1 MAKARGDNFADRF
14 TPHVSPTTFA
24 RRAHVAADV
33 EHPPQKT
40 YSRLEKRARSKRRR
54 TYYKG
59 PCSTAAITT
68 LSRDLLIDVFAIVA
82 SHSFIDLH
90 AIKMCCKD
98 FLDAAE
104 DGYVW
109 RRVSLDTFPLIQWL
123 PNDKVSSFLNRCK
136 EYGNMES
143 LYREGLQ
150 KYFDYPNGKID
161 GLEIFKVAAQK
172 GHKEAKYVYGMIS
185 LCSEDDDSRKQGLE
199 HMHFLRKSKC
209 VVGSRNKVK
218 KLLDSMWRNNG
229 MLRRNQSPLCNS
241 KSTCKGGK

>member
-1 MAKARGDNFADRF
+1 
-14 TPHVSPTTFA
+14 
-24 RRAHVAADV
+24 
-33 EHPPQKT
+33 
-40 YSRLEKRARSKRRR
+40 
-54 TYYKG
+54 
-59 PCSTAAITT
+59 
-68 LSRDLLIDVFAIVA
+68 
-82 SHSFIDLH
+82 
-90 AIKMCCKD
+90 MCCKD

-172 GHKEAKYVYGMIS
+172 GHKEAKYVYERNLLAPLSMFGS
-185 LCSEDDDSRKQGLE
+185 SSNSEDVADSWVMDKAIAKDRTKRCFFPVWVFFFPFVL
-199 HMHFLRKSKC
+199 
-209 VVGSRNKVK
+209 
-218 KLLDSMWRNNG
+218 
-229 MLRRNQSPLCNS
+229 PLVHELKYS
-241 KSTCKGGK
+241 